1 METEL
6 EEEGL
11 DDLLL
16 GLVVLALPH
25 RKDDD
30 GVHDHGRAVQT
41 VRGVDLPR
49 DATVRAIAAKRP
61 RERIRSDTE
70 RPDVRCK

>member
-1 METEL
+1 MKTEL

-30 GVHDHGRAVQT
+30 GIDDHSGAVQT
-41 VRGVDLPR
+41 VRCVDLS
-49 DATVRAIAAKRP
+49 
-61 RERIRSDTE
+61 EGE
-70 RPDVRCK
+70 CE